1 MRTRKVKCPFC
12 HNDNV
17 VKNGNS
23 ANDKQIYRCTDC
35 SKRFLHTGQ
44 VAGHRKT
51 AEQISAAVRMYYG
64 GTSYKQTS

>member
-1 MRTRKVKCPFC
+1 M
-12 HNDNV
+12 

-35 SKRFLHTGQ
+35 SKRFLRTGQ

-51 AEQISAAVRMYYG
+51 AEQIGAAVRMYYG
-64 GTSYKQTS
+64 GTSYKQTA